1 MDSEV
6 VFNTGA
12 HEEDHEDHE
21 DHVDHED
28 QEKTPDSRT
37 PPTLITQRDMD
48 TIIRGWEEK
57 FSKIVE
63 CLREVQLTS
72 ERASSDMCLVGQEAR
87 AQSQEHDRRLS
98 DFLHKFDDIDA
109 LRASTPRRYPT
120 FGYQTSPV
128 VREEV
133 SHPPSSLPHFESAR
147 TEEEEENSEPRNSL
161 PHASSA
167 RTGEHLLFRNTRTRD
182 HDADRDT
189 RTKERDNSRNTLP
202 HSSSART
209 GEHLFFQDTHTRDHD
224 DDSGETCNR
233 DRNDG
238 RDTRTLQFRLDDNR
252 RNPTDNHDNSTFS
265 RQSSCPKVPMFDGSN
280 TAQFRPW
287 IIQFEAIARHQGWTA
302 GERVVRLVSS
312 LTGPAANLLIG
323 MTLEQL
329 DNYNC
334 LRTRLS
340 RRYDPPEREEAHRA
354 ELRART
360 RRRNETAD
368 EFAENIKNLAQ
379 RAYPLADQN
388 MLDNLVVE
396 RFREGHGNEDLQKHL
411 CLYPSNGLQDLIG
424 ACVRFETHVEIGAH
438 ARKSNEGLY
447 AVQNTTKGELT
458 LEEVTRAARR
468 LGFGLR
474 PWTVRQQNPRGFSNN
489 SPAKNRNGGEQQQTP
504 KIIPNGNNNARTQN
518 TPRRQTPLGEVKC
531 WTCGKNGHYAADCRS
546 GGPKLAFAL
555 KALKMNFLQQLAEQ
569 VQEYSEIEQRP
580 RSGNE

>member
-1 MDSEV
+1 MGGEILQ
-6 VFNTGA
+6 N
-12 HEEDHEDHE
+12 
-21 DHVDHED
+21 
-28 QEKTPDSRT
+28 
-37 PPTLITQRDMD
+37 
-48 TIIRGWEEK
+48 RGVPAK
-57 FSKIVE
+57 
-63 CLREVQLTS
+63 
-72 ERASSDMCLVGQEAR
+72 
-87 AQSQEHDRRLS
+87 
-98 DFLHKFDDIDA
+98 
-109 LRASTPRRYPT
+109 
-120 FGYQTSPV
+120 
-128 VREEV
+128 
-133 SHPPSSLPHFESAR
+133 
-147 TEEEEENSEPRNSL
+147 
-161 PHASSA
+161 
-167 RTGEHLLFRNTRTRD
+167 
-182 HDADRDT
+182 
-189 RTKERDNSRNTLP
+189 
-202 HSSSART
+202 
-209 GEHLFFQDTHTRDHD
+209 
-224 DDSGETCNR
+224 
-233 DRNDG
+233 
-238 RDTRTLQFRLDDNR
+238 
-252 RNPTDNHDNSTFS
+252 
-265 RQSSCPKVPMFDGSN
+265 CPKVPIFDRSN

-424 ACVRFETHVEIGAH
+424 TCVRFETHVEIGAH

-447 AVQNTTKGELT
+447 TVQSTTKGELT

-489 SPAKNRNGGEQQQTP
+489 SPARNRNGGEQQQTP

-546 GGPKLAFAL
+546 GGPKLAFAP

>member
-1 MDSEV
+1 M
-6 VFNTGA
+6 VFKYGA
-12 HEEDHEDHE
+12 HHEDQEDHEDRE
-21 DHVDHED
+21 DHEVHVDQED
-28 QEKTPDSRT
+28 QEKAPDSRI
-37 PPTLITQRDMD
+37 PPTPITQRDMD
-48 TIIRGWEEK
+48 IIIRGWEEK

-87 AQSQEHDRRLS
+87 AQSHEHDRRLS
-98 DFLHKFDDIDA
+98 DFLQKFDDIDA
-109 LRASTPRRYPT
+109 LRASTPRRCPT

-147 TEEEEENSEPRNSL
+147 TEEEEEITVPRNSL

-167 RTGEHLLFRNTRTRD
+167 RTGEHLLFQNTRTRD
-182 HDADRDT
+182 HDANRDT
-189 RTKERDNSRNTLP
+189 RI
-202 HSSSART
+202 
-209 GEHLFFQDTHTRDHD
+209 RDHD
-224 DDSGETCNR
+224 EDSGATRSR

-252 RNPTDNHDNSTFS
+252 KNLTDSHDNSTFS
-265 RQSSCPKVPMFDGSN
+265 RQSSCPKVPIFDGSN

-388 MLDNLVVE
+388 MLDNLVIE

-424 ACVRFETHVEIGAH
+424 ACVRFETHVEIGTH

-447 AVQNTTKGELT
+447 AVQSTPKGELT

-489 SPAKNRNGGEQQQTP
+489 SPARNRNGGEQQQAP
-504 KIIPNGNNNARTQN
+504 KIISNGNNNARTQN
-518 TPRRQTPLGEVKC
+518 SPRRQTPLGEVKC
-531 WTCGKNGHYAADCRS
+531 WTCGKIGHYAVDCRS
-546 GGPKLAFAL
+546 GGPILAFAP

-580 RSGNE
+580 TSGNE

>member
-1 MDSEV
+1 MDSGVDSEV

-12 HEEDHEDHE
+12 HDEDHE
-21 DHVDHED
+21 DHED

-37 PPTLITQRDMD
+37 PPTPITQRDMD

-98 DFLHKFDDIDA
+98 DFLQKFEDIDA

-120 FGYQTSPV
+120 FGYQPSPV

-147 TEEEEENSEPRNSL
+147 TEEENDDPRNSL
-161 PHASSA
+161 QHASSARTGEHSLFRDTRTRDHDDDRDTRTQKSDTTLPHARSA
-167 RTGEHLLFRNTRTRD
+167 RTGEHLLFRDTRTR
-182 HDADRDT
+182 
-189 RTKERDNSRNTLP
+189 
-202 HSSSART
+202 
-209 GEHLFFQDTHTRDHD
+209 EH
-224 DDSGETCNR
+224 
-233 DRNDG
+233 DG
-238 RDTRTLQFRLDDNR
+238 RDTRTLQFRLDNNNR
-252 RNPTDNHDNSTFS
+252 NSTDNHDDSTFS
-265 RQSSCPKVPMFDGSN
+265 RPSSCPKVPTFDGSN

-287 IIQFEAIARHQGWTA
+287 IIQFEAIARHQGWSA

-334 LRTRLS
+334 LRMRLA

-360 RRRNETAD
+360 RRRNESAD

-388 MLDNLVVE
+388 TLDNLVVE
-396 RFREGHGNEDLQKHL
+396 RFREGHGNEELQKHL

-424 ACVRFETHVEIGAH
+424 ACVRFETHLEIGTH

-447 AVQNTTKGELT
+447 TVQSTTKSEPT

-489 SPAKNRNGGEQQQTP
+489 SPARNRNGGEHQQSSKT
-504 KIIPNGNNNARTQN
+504 IPNGNDNARTQN
-518 TPRRQTPLGEVKC
+518 TSRRQTPLGEVKC
-531 WTCGKNGHYAADCRS
+531 WTCGKTGHYASECRS
-546 GGPKLAFAL
+546 SGPKLAFAP
-555 KALKMNFLQQLAEQ
+555 KALKINFLQQLAEQ
-569 VQEYSEIEQRP
+569 LQEYSEIKQKQRP
-580 RSGNE
+580 SSGNE